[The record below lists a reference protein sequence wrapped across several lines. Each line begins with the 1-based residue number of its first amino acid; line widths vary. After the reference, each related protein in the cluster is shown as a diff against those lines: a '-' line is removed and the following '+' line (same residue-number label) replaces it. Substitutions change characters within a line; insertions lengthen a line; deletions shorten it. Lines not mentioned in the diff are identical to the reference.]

1 MATQN
6 NQSRMSLTHPQ
17 ATDVIEF
24 FKSQPRQPTRAPLP
38 VPSAED
44 CQAVDDAFQW
54 FHNIVLTD
62 DNLQDLKASA
72 DFFEMVLADDYPQVA
87 DEFRMHCDAL
97 FAC

>member
-1 MATQN
+1 MATQDN
-6 NQSRMSLTHPQ
+6 RLSLTHPQ

-44 CQAVDDAFQW
+44 CQAVDDAFN
-54 FHNIVLTD
+54 FIHSIVLTND
-62 DNLQDLKASA
+62 SNIENLQASA
-72 DFFEMVLADDYPQVA
+72 DFFEMVLRDDYPEVA
-87 DEFRMHCDAL
+87 DEFRLHCDAL